1 MSFFLTDEQED
12 ALNLFLDE
20 QNRKVCEQQL
30 ESETLPEELK
40 EIVTKTMEAGSPI
53 PAFDPTVG
61 YYSISFTP
69 TEDGNRIYVH
79 HHLADVSYPIYDPL
93 QQVTEEETPVSE
105 PEVISED
112 FTFVDDQYTES
123 AVDELAL
130 MNGTTEG
137 GVTTVGGDAD
147 PSICQRAVGDRRML
161 RLRQAKSSTID
172 RVR

>member
-20 QNRKVCEQQL
+20 QNRQVCEQQL

-40 EIVTKTMEAGSPI
+40 EIIRKTIEAGSPI
-53 PAFDPTVG
+53 PAFDPQVG

-79 HHLADVSYPIYDPL
+79 HHLAEVSYAIYDPL
-93 QQVTEEETPVSE
+93 QQVNIEEVTEEESSE

-112 FTFVDDQYTES
+112 FKFVDDSYTEP
-123 AVDELAL
+123 AIDEVDLLNGNIPELSPQQIEA
-130 MNGTTEG
+130 TFG
-137 GVTTVGGDAD
+137 GPPQELLDQLGLEKA
-147 PSICQRAVGDRRML
+147 PEFHYQN
-161 RLRQAKSSTID
+161 
-172 RVR
+172 